1 MNDEEVMIPKSYHDK
16 VCEEIIRFK
25 DKQFYD
31 AVHLLDDGTL
41 EITVGDYTK
50 VKRVLVEDC
59 NNFGNL
65 FYENDTDRP
74 QGWIP
79 CSERLP
85 DLNENGVSDMVL
97 LCWSDGQMT
106 VGAYQGDRTFVG
118 QAWPTARDCRVTVT
132 AWQSLPKPWKGA
144 DDE

>member
-1 MNDEEVMIPKSYHDK
+1 MISEWSAELTLTEESSKALFDVLHQQDLEFING
-16 VCEEIIRFK
+16 
-25 DKQFYD
+25 
-31 AVHLLDDGTL
+31 LLDGKHGFTLQSSDGRSV
-41 EITVGDYTK
+41 E
-50 VKRVLVEDC
+50 LV
-59 NNFGNL
+59 
-65 FYENDTDRP
+65 P
-74 QGWIP
+74 APKWIP
-79 CSERLP
+79 CSKRLP